1 MMARRLL
8 FAGILFL
15 LIPRILPAEPQ
26 WYFSNISGMALRP
39 GFSRLALQSEYALSI
54 DHVSISYLPFILLD
68 FFYTTYEI
76 ELRILYKNGV
86 ETRKQWRFIDEAGRI
101 RVVAAFVSEAAERDE
116 GTSPPKGAVL
126 EETDNEGEAD
136 AEKEGDEGEK
146 ISVDYTGFIELY
158 NEEEFITEEHQ
169 YSSDGTDRIIQY
181 SYNRGTLVSANTRIK
196 HPATETEEEYLEN
209 YCTDHYRYSR
219 SSSLRGVERVYHGK
233 GGPEHARTR
242 FPHIVLAAAR
252 ENKFVK
258 PPATFFTEF
267 FEDVLLE
274 SGHRVVYTTDDR
286 GRVISETRRDENG
299 ELIGE
304 LRNTWSGD
312 RLVSIHWV
320 SEEGD
325 RRIEFEYNSKNERIL
340 ERNFNA
346 KGELERLVRTD
357 GEREVEELY
366 MHGLI
371 ILRAV
376 WVQGRKI
383 SEERI
388 HPPRENPH
396 PEEALSG
403 SGAEASGAGEGAR

>member
-1 MMARRLL
+1 MARSFLI
-8 FAGILFL
+8 AGTLFL

-26 WYFSNISGMALRP
+26 WYYSNISGMALKP
-39 GFSRLALQSEYALSI
+39 GFSRLALQGEYALSI
-54 DHVSISYLPFILLD
+54 DRVPISYLPFLLLD

-76 ELRILYKNGV
+76 ELRILYKNRV
-86 ETRKQWRFIDEAGRI
+86 ETRRQWRFIDEAGRI
-101 RVVAAFVSEAAERDE
+101 RVVAAFVSETAEREE
-116 GTSPPKGAVL
+116 GASPPKAAVL
-126 EETDNEGEAD
+126 EETDSEGEAG
-136 AEKEGDEGEK
+136 AGEEGEK
-146 ISVDYTGFIELY
+146 IPVDYTGFIELY

-169 YSSDGTDRIIQY
+169 FSSDGTDRIIQY
-181 SYNRGTLVSANTRIK
+181 SYNRGVLVSANTRIK
-196 HPATETEEEYLEN
+196 HPATEAEEEYLEN

-233 GGPEHARTR
+233 GAPEHARIR

-252 ENKFVK
+252 ENNFVK
-258 PPATFFTEF
+258 PAAAFFTEF

-299 ELIGE
+299 ELVGE

-320 SEEGD
+320 SEDDD
-325 RRIEFEYNSKNERIL
+325 RRIEFEYNSKGDRIL

-357 GEREVEELY
+357 GEKETEELY
-366 MHGLI
+366 MGGRI
-371 ILRAV
+371 ILKAV

-388 HPPRENPH
+388 YPPREKSP
-396 PEEALSG
+396 PEAALSG
-403 SGAEASGAGEGAR
+403 SGAKEAGAGEGAR